1 MLIRG
6 FAVRLGLI
14 PLLCLLAWATS
25 LAGPPVLAQD
35 SDEPNELP
43 TYEVQDGDTLLG
55 LAQRFGVPV
64 EVLVALNSLEESA
77 GLIFIGQQLLLPSFA
92 SQPNQEPNQEASQE
106 AGCATPHV
114 VVEGDTL
121 WGLADG
127 WDVTVERLRELNGL
141 QAGALLLIGE
151 TICGPPVNPDP
162 QAIGADEQRHAEG
175 PRRQPEFDPGWVVHP
190 TEAFWYT
197 VNLGDTLAWV
207 SARYGLTTEALA
219 DANELL
225 PDVDIQPGQL
235 LLVPASTA
243 ARKPWTARYWAVPDL
258 SGEPLLTRGEDTV
271 AHNWGNGAPADSL
284 PSDSFSAEWTGDFN
298 FVGATYRF
306 IGLADQGVRVFLDND
321 LLLDNWDG
329 ETAGPLT
336 VDTVLEAGT
345 HAVRVEY
352 WEETGSAMVY
362 VLWFQSAPSTP
373 E

>member
-14 PLLCLLAWATS
+14 PWLCLLAWATS

-35 SDEPNELP
+35 PDEPDELP
-43 TYEVQDGDTLLG
+43 TYEVQAGDTLLE

-64 EVLVALNSLEESA
+64 EVLVALNNLEEPL
-77 GLIFIGQQLLLPSFA
+77 GLIFISQQLLLPSFA
-92 SQPNQEPNQEASQE
+92 SQPNQDSGQESV
-106 AGCATPHV
+106 CATPHV

-127 WDVTVERLRELNGL
+127 WGVTVQQVRELNGL
-141 QAGALLLIGE
+141 QAGEFLLIGQ
-151 TICGPPVNPDP
+151 TVCGPPVISDL
-162 QAIGADEQRHAEG
+162 QEIGLDEQDNVEG
-175 PRRQPEFDPGWVVHP
+175 PRRQPEFDPGWIVHP
-190 TEAFWYT
+190 TESFWYT

-207 SARYGLTTEALA
+207 SARYGMATEALA
-219 DANELL
+219 DVNELL
-225 PDVDIQPGQL
+225 PDDDIQPGQL

-258 SGEPLLTRGEDTV
+258 SGEPLLTRGEDAV
-271 AHNWGNGAPADSL
+271 AHNWGNGAPAGSL
-284 PSDSFSAEWTGDFN
+284 PSDSFSAEWTGDFD

-306 IGLADQGVRVFLDND
+306 IGLADQGVRVFFNND

-329 ETAGPLT
+329 ETTGPLIA
-336 VDTVLEAGT
+336 DTVLEAGT

-352 WEETGSAMVY
+352 WEETGPAMVY
-362 VLWFQSAPSTP
+362 VFWFQSVPATP

>member
-1 MLIRG
+1 MLMRG
-6 FAVRLGLI
+6 FAVRLELI
-14 PLLCLLAWATS
+14 PLLCLLAWATL

-35 SDEPNELP
+35 PDEPDELS

-64 EVLVALNSLEESA
+64 EVLVALNNLEEPL
-77 GLIFIGQQLLLPSFA
+77 GLILIGQQLLLPSFA
-92 SQPNQEPNQEASQE
+92 SQPNQESDQEPV
-106 AGCATPHV
+106 CATPHV
-114 VVEGDTL
+114 VVAGETL
-121 WGLADG
+121 WGLADD

-141 QAGALLLIGE
+141 QAGELLLIGE
-151 TICGPPVNPDP
+151 TVCGPPVNPDP
-162 QAIGADEQRHAEG
+162 QEIGADEQDNTEG
-175 PRRQPEFDPGWVVHP
+175 PRRQPEFDPGWIVHP
-190 TEAFWYT
+190 TESFWYT

-219 DANELL
+219 DINALL
-225 PDVDIQPGQL
+225 PDDDIQPGQL

-243 ARKPWTARYWAVPDL
+243 AGKPWTARYWAVPDL
-258 SGEPLLTRGEDTV
+258 SGEPLLTRGEDAI

-284 PSDSFSAEWTGDFN
+284 PSDSFSAEWTGDFD

-306 IGLADQGVRVFLDND
+306 IGLADQGVRVFLNND

-329 ETAGPLT
+329 ETAGPLA

-352 WEETGSAMVY
+352 WEETGPAMVY
-362 VLWFQSAPSTP
+362 VLWFQSAPATP